1 VISKLMRSAMHDTS
15 IRMQAARLAQD
26 LAQHAEAVCRQYL
39 SNGRRTGRYWRVGD
53 VANTP
58 GQSLYVRLYGEGAG
72 KWSDAA
78 TGEHGDLLDLIA
90 LNLKLSTL
98 GSTLEEARRFLGLPH
113 PSLDHRTQFRARNSL
128 ELAQRMFASARPI
141 AGTIGEVYLR
151 RRGIA
156 TARDLSALRFHPTCY
171 YRAHETAPRE
181 KRPALLAAVTDLEG
195 RITGVQRTW
204 LDPLGGGKARIP
216 APRRALGHL
225 LGNGVRFGAATNVLV
240 AGEGIETVLSLKTVM
255 PTIPMVA
262 ALSTSHLAALILPVT
277 LQRLYIACDA
287 DAAGWCAFERLANRA
302 RVQAIDVRP
311 LRPDLADFNDDLRVL
326 GAAALLEA
334 LRVQIAPDDYAR
346 FSSCPEE

>member
-1 VISKLMRSAMHDTS
+1 MSKLMRGAMHDTS
-15 IRMQAARLAQD
+15 IRTQAARLAQD

-141 AGTIGEVYLR
+141 AGTIGE
-151 RRGIA
+151 G
-156 TARDLSALRFHPTCY
+156 LSAASRYRDGSGPLR
-171 YRAHETAPRE
+171 
-181 KRPALLAAVTDLEG
+181 V
-195 RITGVQRTW
+195 
-204 LDPLGGGKARIP
+204 
-216 APRRALGHL
+216 
-225 LGNGVRFGAATNVLV
+225 
-240 AGEGIETVLSLKTVM
+240 
-255 PTIPMVA
+255 
-262 ALSTSHLAALILPVT
+262 ALSPDMLLSRTRGSP
-277 LQRLYIACDA
+277 
-287 DAAGWCAFERLANRA
+287 A
-302 RVQAIDVRP
+302 RRNDRHCWRP
-311 LRPDLADFNDDLRVL
+311 
-326 GAAALLEA
+326 
-334 LRVQIAPDDYAR
+334 
-346 FSSCPEE
+346 

>member
-1 VISKLMRSAMHDTS
+1 MRGAIHDTS
-15 IRMQAARLAQD
+15 IRTQAARLAQD

-39 SNGRRTGRYWRVGD
+39 SNGRRTGQYWRVGD

-58 GQSLYVRLYGEGAG
+58 GQSLYVRLHGEGVG

-90 LNLKLSTL
+90 LNLNLPTL
-98 GSTLEEARRFLGLPH
+98 ASTLEEARRFLGLAH
-113 PSLDHRTQFRARNSL
+113 PAPDHCPLSRARNSL
-128 ELAQRMFASARPI
+128 ESAQRLFASAQPI
-141 AGTIGEVYLR
+141 ADTIAEAYLL
-151 RRGIA
+151 RRGIT

-171 YRAHETAPRE
+171 YRAHEAAPRE

-204 LDPLGGGKARIP
+204 LDPLGSGKARIP
-216 APRRALGHL
+216 DPRRALGHL
-225 LGNGVRFGAATNVLV
+225 LGNGVRFGAATNILV

-255 PTIPMVA
+255 PALPMVA
-262 ALSTSHLAALILPVT
+262 ALSTSHLAALVLPVT
-277 LQRLYIACDA
+277 LERLYVACDA
-287 DAAGWCAFERLANRA
+287 DAAGGRAFERLANRA

-311 LRPDLADFNDDLRVL
+311 LRPVLADFNDDLRVL

-334 LRVQIAPDDYAR
+334 LRVQIAADDRAR
-346 FSSCPEE
+346 FV

>member
-1 VISKLMRSAMHDTS
+1 
-15 IRMQAARLAQD
+15 
-26 LAQHAEAVCRQYL
+26 
-39 SNGRRTGRYWRVGD
+39 
-53 VANTP
+53 
-58 GQSLYVRLYGEGAG
+58 VRLYGEGAG

-98 GSTLEEARRFLGLPH
+98 GSTLEEARLFLGLPH

-151 RRGIA
+151 RRGIP

-334 LRVQIAPDDYAR
+334 LRAQITSDDRAR
-346 FSSCPEE
+346 FAA